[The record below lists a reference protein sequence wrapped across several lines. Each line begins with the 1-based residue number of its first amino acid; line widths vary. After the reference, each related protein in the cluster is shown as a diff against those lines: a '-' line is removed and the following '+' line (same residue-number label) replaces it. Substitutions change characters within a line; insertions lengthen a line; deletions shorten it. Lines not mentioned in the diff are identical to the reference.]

1 MQLKTK
7 RTKTGFTLIELLVVI
22 MIMGII
28 LGICIPAVV
37 NLQKSQNAKK
47 FEYFTTIVEE
57 AADLYV
63 EQYGKSFD
71 EAENC
76 FDIPYDLL
84 VEEELIQESDITC
97 LSSEGQQGIVQATRV
112 PGTNHFT
119 YEYFLTCMD
128 TTTGEVLHESGAV
141 PTGCKG
147 VNGNFIVNIDSA
159 VKVVDGVT
167 SDYTFDT
174 WTRGK
179 VVVTLSAVNPYFY
192 EIDHYEYSLDGSNY
206 DRITGNQITFEVSLN
221 RKVYFRAFDSNG
233 NMSGD
238 TVAIIKI
245 DNDLP
250 SANIQ
255 INGTKGSNGWYV
267 SNITTN
273 CENESDGSGSGVAS
287 CSVSPSSV
295 NQETKSTVLTMK
307 ITDYV
312 GNTQTKSTTV
322 KIDKNAPSSF
332 SVTLKKADGS
342 AYTSGSTSNQDVKI
356 SVTAQD
362 SYSGVNQYL
371 YSSDNG
377 STWKRV
383 PSNWTVTDN
392 GSYSF
397 VVKAM
402 DNAGNVTKQAKFTIV
417 ITKTVQVKYDATGGN
432 VNPSS
437 KIVTFGKA
445 YGTLAVPSKT
455 GYDFVGWFTSPSGG
469 TQITSATIVNNA
481 NTHTLYARWNQKK
494 YTLYFNANGGS
505 VSPSNRSITY
515 GSTYGSLPTPSKTG
529 YDFAGWYTSASGG
542 SKVSSSTKMGAG
554 NTTIYAHWSKKYYT
568 LSFDSTGGT
577 SVGNRSVGYGDS
589 YGNLPTPTRQG
600 YSFTGWYTSASGGS
614 KVSSSTKMGAGN
626 VKLYAHWS
634 MLANTSPFSYSF
646 GLTQTQW
653 TSAPGQYGD
662 YGFYTFYTSPS
673 VGDWSNYPYIHM
685 SYCYVND
692 TINEGGGD
700 HAVRLEGSNDQ
711 SNWTVLHEYVTN
723 TSGPNKGRNRKANT
737 FFYNNSSKYKYFRIT
752 YSQLS
757 YHNSGAIVGTHGMLV
772 GSSSSN
778 RPGNLVVQNQSD
790 CENWNT
796 YWWET

>member
-1 MQLKTK
+1 MQLKSK
-7 RTKTGFTLIELLVVI
+7 RMKKGFTLIELLVVI
-22 MIMGII
+22 MLIGIV
-28 LGICIPAVV
+28 LGISIPAVV

-47 FEYFTTIVEE
+47 FNYFTTIVGE

-71 EAENC
+71 ETENC
-76 FDIPYDLL
+76 FDIPYDSL
-84 VEEELIQESDITC
+84 VQEELIQESDITC

-128 TTTGEVLHESGAV
+128 TTTGEVFHKSGAV

-192 EIDHYEYSLDGSNY
+192 EIDHYEYSFDGSNY

-255 INGTKGSNGWYV
+255 INGTKGSNDWYV
-267 SNITTN
+267 SNITAN

-377 STWKRV
+377 STWKTV

-397 VVKAM
+397 WVKAV
-402 DNAGNVTKQAKFTIV
+402 DNAGNETTPAKFTIV
-417 ITKTVQVKYDATGGN
+417 ITKNVQVNYNANGGS
-432 VNPSS
+432 VNPTS

-445 YGTLAVPSKT
+445 YGTLAVPSRT
-455 GYDFVGWFTSPSGG
+455 GYDFVGWFTSRSGG

-481 NTHTLYARWNQKK
+481 NTENLDITIGANEAKNVFRKDEVEVFEDNKAL
-494 YTLYFNANGGS
+494 FMNA
-505 VSPSNRSITY
+505 PSEEQNMFKI
-515 GSTYGSLPTPSKTG
+515 P
-529 YDFAGWYTSASGG
+529 
-542 SKVSSSTKMGAG
+542 KV
-554 NTTIYAHWSKKYYT
+554 
-568 LSFDSTGGT
+568 
-577 SVGNRSVGYGDS
+577 
-589 YGNLPTPTRQG
+589 
-600 YSFTGWYTSASGGS
+600 
-614 KVSSSTKMGAGN
+614 
-626 VKLYAHWS
+626 
-634 MLANTSPFSYSF
+634 
-646 GLTQTQW
+646 
-653 TSAPGQYGD
+653 
-662 YGFYTFYTSPS
+662 
-673 VGDWSNYPYIHM
+673 
-685 SYCYVND
+685 
-692 TINEGGGD
+692 IN
-700 HAVRLEGSNDQ
+700 
-711 SNWTVLHEYVTN
+711 
-723 TSGPNKGRNRKANT
+723 
-737 FFYNNSSKYKYFRIT
+737 
-752 YSQLS
+752 
-757 YHNSGAIVGTHGMLV
+757 
-772 GSSSSN
+772 
-778 RPGNLVVQNQSD
+778 
-790 CENWNT
+790 
-796 YWWET
+796 

>member
-1 MQLKTK
+1 M
-7 RTKTGFTLIELLVVI
+7 
-22 MIMGII
+22 
-28 LGICIPAVV
+28 
-37 NLQKSQNAKK
+37 
-47 FEYFTTIVEE
+47 
-57 AADLYV
+57 
-63 EQYGKSFD
+63 
-71 EAENC
+71 
-76 FDIPYDLL
+76 
-84 VEEELIQESDITC
+84 
-97 LSSEGQQGIVQATRV
+97 
-112 PGTNHFT
+112 
-119 YEYFLTCMD
+119 
-128 TTTGEVLHESGAV
+128 
-141 PTGCKG
+141 
-147 VNGNFIVNIDSA
+147 
-159 VKVVDGVT
+159 
-167 SDYTFDT
+167 
-174 WTRGK
+174 
-179 VVVTLSAVNPYFY
+179 
-192 EIDHYEYSLDGSNY
+192 
-206 DRITGNQITFEVSLN
+206 
-221 RKVYFRAFDSNG
+221 
-233 NMSGD
+233 
-238 TVAIIKI
+238 
-245 DNDLP
+245 
-250 SANIQ
+250 
-255 INGTKGSNGWYV
+255 
-267 SNITTN
+267 
-273 CENESDGSGSGVAS
+273 
-287 CSVSPSSV
+287 
-295 NQETKSTVLTMK
+295 
-307 ITDYV
+307 
-312 GNTQTKSTTV
+312 
-322 KIDKNAPSSF
+322 
-332 SVTLKKADGS
+332 
-342 AYTSGSTSNQDVKI
+342 
-356 SVTAQD
+356 
-362 SYSGVNQYL
+362 
-371 YSSDNG
+371 
-377 STWKRV
+377 
-383 PSNWTVTDN
+383 
-392 GSYSF
+392 
-397 VVKAM
+397 
-402 DNAGNVTKQAKFTIV
+402 
-417 ITKTVQVKYDATGGN
+417 
-432 VNPSS
+432 NPSS

-445 YGTLAVPSKT
+445 YGTLAVPSRT
-455 GYDFVGWFTSPSGG
+455 GYDFVGWFTSRSGG

-529 YDFAGWYTSASGG
+529 YDFA
-542 SKVSSSTKMGAG
+542 
-554 NTTIYAHWSKKYYT
+554 
-568 LSFDSTGGT
+568 
-577 SVGNRSVGYGDS
+577 
-589 YGNLPTPTRQG
+589 
-600 YSFTGWYTSASGGS
+600 GWYTSASGGS

>member
-179 VVVTLSAVNPYFY
+179 VVVTLSATNPYFY

-371 YSSDNG
+371 YSLDNG
-377 STWKRV
+377 STWKTV

-397 VVKAM
+397 VVKAT

-529 YDFAGWYTSASGG
+529 YDFA
-542 SKVSSSTKMGAG
+542 
-554 NTTIYAHWSKKYYT
+554 
-568 LSFDSTGGT
+568 
-577 SVGNRSVGYGDS
+577 
-589 YGNLPTPTRQG
+589 
-600 YSFTGWYTSASGGS
+600 GWYTSASGGS

>member
-554 NTTIYAHWSKKYYT
+554 N
-568 LSFDSTGGT
+568 
-577 SVGNRSVGYGDS
+577 
-589 YGNLPTPTRQG
+589 
-600 YSFTGWYTSASGGS
+600 
-614 KVSSSTKMGAGN
+614 

-653 TSAPGQYGD
+653 TYAPGQYGD